1 MTDFDNFRGPGPI
14 IHGPDRNQPGLH
26 IIQLADG
33 TIGTAT
39 HTDIQTIPIHG
50 QWFTG
55 TKNGLICSWPDK
67 ATAQQRADQT
77 GALIGQIA
85 PVTITELRAFLDQND
100 PDYPHLVNII
110 QAARDVLDAFTPD
123 AVLPEGAEM
132 QALRHAF
139 AAYDRTPDSPEPKL
153 VILVDPNGQPL
164 PGA

>member
-14 IHGPDRNQPGLH
+14 IHGPDRNHPGLH

-85 PVTITELRAFLDQND
+85 PIELDELRE
-100 PDYPHLVNII
+100 I
-110 QAARDVLDAFTPD
+110 LDAIAD
-123 AVLPEGAEM
+123 A
-132 QALRHAF
+132 
-139 AAYDRTPDSPEPKL
+139 RTADTGTIKL